1 MRRSSR
7 RPALAVVAA
16 LLAFL
21 AAPAFAACAPPV
33 APDVAAKPEKPVLPS
48 KGPCVDA
55 KPGQTGCLGW
65 ESYAFND
72 AVKAYN
78 AKIPAFQA
86 AATAYVARLND
97 YVKASGDYARCEAQ
111 SMQ

>member
-1 MRRSSR
+1 M
-7 RPALAVVAA
+7 VVAA
-16 LLAFL
+16 AWLTVSG
-21 AAPAFAACAPPV
+21 APAIAACAPPV
-33 APDVAAKPEKPVLPS
+33 APDVAAKPERPVLPV

-65 ESYAFND
+65 EGYAFND

-97 YVKASGDYARCEAQ
+97 YVKGSADYARCEAQ
-111 SMQ
+111 SLQ

>member
-1 MRRSSR
+1 MRPSS
-7 RPALAVVAA
+7 PHLALAVAGAV
-16 LLAFL
+16 LAL
-21 AAPAFAACAPPV
+21 AASPGLAACAPPV
-33 APDVAAKPEKPVLPS
+33 APDVASKPEKPILPT

-65 ESYAFND
+65 EGYAFND
-72 AVKAYN
+72 AIKAYN

-86 AATAYVARLND
+86 AATAYVAKLND

-111 SMQ
+111 SLQ